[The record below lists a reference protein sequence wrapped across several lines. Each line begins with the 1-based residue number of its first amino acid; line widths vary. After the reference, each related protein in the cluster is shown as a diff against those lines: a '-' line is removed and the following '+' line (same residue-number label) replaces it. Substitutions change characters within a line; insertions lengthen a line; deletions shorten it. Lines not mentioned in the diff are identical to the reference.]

1 MNSICV
7 TFSSKLFLVMLEHF
21 HHHPDS
27 FIVVH
32 SRYFVVALRTA
43 KVIHEIDDDDKEEN
57 A

>member
-1 MNSICV
+1 
-7 TFSSKLFLVMLEHF
+7 MLEHF

-32 SRYFVVALRTA
+32 SRYFVVALGTA